1 LFFSGKG
8 SISISKIRDSV
19 SYSVKSIKDI
29 VNIIIPHFL
38 NYNLLTQKAAD
49 FILFTK
55 IVELMNAKTHLTSEG
70 LHKIINIKASLNL
83 GISENLKLYF
93 TNIIPVDRPLV
104 KTTDIPDPN
113 WIVGFV
119 SGEGCFDIN
128 LKKSKEH
135 RTGQQVILRFSIKQ
149 HERDKYLMKLISK
162 YLRCGNIYPSYTSG
176 YRCCSLTVIKYSDN
190 TNLII
195 PFFEKYPV
203 LGVKQNDFLAW
214 CKVAKIMNDGSHLT
228 NEGLNLIKT
237 IKSGMNR
244 ERSKK

>member
-113 WIVGFV
+113 
-119 SGEGCFDIN
+119 
-128 LKKSKEH
+128 
-135 RTGQQVILRFSIKQ
+135 
-149 HERDKYLMKLISK
+149 
-162 YLRCGNIYPSYTSG
+162 
-176 YRCCSLTVIKYSDN
+176 
-190 TNLII
+190 
-195 PFFEKYPV
+195 
-203 LGVKQNDFLAW
+203 
-214 CKVAKIMNDGSHLT
+214 
-228 NEGLNLIKT
+228 
-237 IKSGMNR
+237 
-244 ERSKK
+244 